1 MRTRTAV
8 RSAHRRRPLP
18 TAHTDEAI
26 RAILEDARTVAVL
39 GASDKPYR
47 AGCYVPDYLHEQG
60 YGVVGV
66 SPKLD
71 GQAIFGSVA
80 VGSLG
85 DLEGAFDVLD
95 VFRRSEE
102 LPGHEAEILAM
113 QPPPR
118 VVWLQLGVRD
128 DAFAERLRAR
138 GIVVVQDRCMLAEHR
153 RLGVRPRP
161 RDASTE

>member
-1 MRTRTAV
+1 M
-8 RSAHRRRPLP
+8 SP
-18 TAHTDEAI
+18 TTLTPHTDQAL
-26 RAILEDARTVAVL
+26 RSILEGAGRIAVL

-47 AGCYVPDYLHEQG
+47 AGCYVPDYLASAG
-60 YGVVGV
+60 YDVVGV

-71 GQAIFGSVA
+71 GQAIFGNVA
-80 VGSLG
+80 VRSLA
-85 DLEGAFDVLD
+85 DLEGAFDVID

-128 DAFAERLRAR
+128 DAFAARLEAH
-138 GIVVVQDRCMLAEHR
+138 GISVIQDRCMLAEHR
-153 RLGVRPRP
+153 RLGIRARAAAQ
-161 RDASTE
+161 RS

>member
-1 MRTRTAV
+1 M
-8 RSAHRRRPLP
+8 P
-18 TAHTDEAI
+18 TAQTDEAI

-47 AGCYVPDYLHEQG
+47 AGCYVPDYLYEQG

-80 VGSLG
+80 VGGLA
-85 DLEGAFDVLD
+85 DLDGAFDVLD

-102 LPGHEAEILAM
+102 LAGHEAEILAM

-161 RDASTE
+161 RDTSAE